1 MALLL
6 PLRPQPGGWRGGAGP
21 AAAARG
27 PDPGHR
33 EGPEAGGD
41 V

>member
-21 AAAARG
+21 AAARG